1 MPAPAVDME
10 KLLIICGPTATGKT
24 KLALELAK
32 KFNGEIVSADSRQV
46 YKHMDIG
53 TGKDLPVN
61 VKCQM
66 SNVKTKGGRI
76 CFYEIDGVKLWG
88 YDLVSPK
95 KEFSVA
101 QYERIA
107 RSIVR
112 GIWGRKKLPILTGGT
127 GLYIKAVIDGIETAS
142 IPKNVKLRKSLE
154 DRTVKE
160 LFEMLSNV
168 DPIKSA
174 SLNLSDRK
182 NPRRLVR
189 AIEIAQHNLSGK
201 SKKRQ
206 TALKANILM
215 IGLTVSKKMLD
226 KRIKERVTKRINQ
239 GIEKEIEKL
248 LKMGVNWNMQS
259 MNTLGYKQWR
269 EYLISKKTK
278 KEVID
283 KWIKDEI
290 QYTKRQN
297 TWFKKETYHQ
307 GEKRIKWFDIS
318 KRAYKK
324 DIETEVKK
332 WYPQE

>member
-1 MPAPAVDME
+1 MLLYKDTPVPVADME

-32 KFNGEIVSADSRQV
+32 KFDGEIVSADSRQV
-46 YKHMDIG
+46 YKYMDIG
-53 TGKDLPVN
+53 TGKDLPTN
-61 VKCQM
+61 SKFQN
-66 SNVKTKGGRI
+66 SKTLSMGG
-76 CFYEIDGVKLWG
+76 FYTINGVKLWG

-101 QYERIA
+101 QYERVA
-107 RSIVR
+107 RSIIR

-142 IPKNVKLRKSLE
+142 IPKNIKLRESLE

-160 LFEMLSNV
+160 LFEILSNV
-168 DPIKSA
+168 DSVKSA

-189 AIEIAQHNLSGK
+189 AIEIAQNNLSGK

-206 TALKANILM
+206 TALKADVLM
-215 IGLTVSKKMLD
+215 IGLTVPKKMLN
-226 KRIKERVTKRINQ
+226 KRIKERVKKRINQ

-297 TWFKKETYHQ
+297 TWFKKER
-307 GEKRIKWFDIS
+307 RIKWFDMS

-324 DIETEVKK
+324 DMETEVKK
-332 WYPQE
+332 WYSQE

>member
-1 MPAPAVDME
+1 MLLYKDIPAPVVNME

-24 KLALELAK
+24 KLALQLAE
-32 KFNGEIVSADSRQV
+32 KFNGEIISVDSRQV

-61 VKCQM
+61 SKLEIRN
-66 SNVKTKGGRI
+66 SKLGGA
-76 CFYEIDGVKLWG
+76 YKVGGVYVWG

-101 QYERIA
+101 QYERTA
-107 RSIVR
+107 RLIII

-142 IPKNVKLRKSLE
+142 IPKNVKLRESLE

-160 LFEMLSNV
+160 LFEMLSNI
-168 DPIKSA
+168 DPVKSA

-201 SKKRQ
+201 AKKRQ

-215 IGLTVSKKMLD
+215 IGLAVPKKILD
-226 KRIKERVTKRINQ
+226 ERIKERVKKRINR

-297 TWFKKETYHQ
+297 TWFKKE
-307 GEKRIKWFDIS
+307 KRIQWFDIS
-318 KRAYKK
+318 KRTYKK